1 MTITTISFSEAFS
14 QLAFRP
20 AKLSDKGTCTCHA
33 KGQGTEDSVDIEVGG
48 VENEVTITSQVDD
61 LTCKQGARKACVLKW
76 DIDSAIGVR

>member
-1 MTITTISFSEAFS
+1 MI
-14 QLAFRP
+14 LKP

-61 LTCKQGARKACVLKW
+61 LTCKQGEQKPCVLEW
-76 DIDSAIGVR
+76 AIDAAIGVR